1 MLPRKPVTE
10 QDGLPRRDTLQ
21 KHSCDDIKLPSSTA
35 SGTGWMA
42 GIGYDQTHHSPGRTF
57 GMGSRPLNPL
67 HLPCGTGAD
76 AGCGGKEAT
85 TPAAALGRSS
95 TKFTAA

>member
-1 MLPRKPVTE
+1 M
-10 QDGLPRRDTLQ
+10 
-21 KHSCDDIKLPSSTA
+21 
-35 SGTGWMA
+35 
-42 GIGYDQTHHSPGRTF
+42 
-57 GMGSRPLNPL
+57 NPL

-95 TKFTAA
+95 TKFTDECPGVRSDKAYAKPTVSLVNELDAPGLHGVSTSFDLP